1 MMKKFPLFLFTLNI
15 LIPKY
20 KKTAFKTG
28 ARFLLFSCLLM
39 MYSCCRDEKFVT
51 HKIANI
57 SLSLPESFVV
67 KKEPAE
73 DSQVFS
79 INIGNK
85 HIGYVYYGDYKP
97 FEEDNYMV
105 VSEPEI
111 FEKLKS
117 NIELNTYLSDNSDR
131 DYRNGIYNVNYY
143 YYDTINL
150 HRAQIMLPKKMDKG
164 SIGVHFDS
172 VDVHKNKM
180 AIIINDLSEENK
192 ELFLKIFK
200 TIKINSVQY

>member
-1 MMKKFPLFLFTLNI
+1 MMKKFSLFL
-15 LIPKY
+15 LIVAIIIQKN
-20 KKTAFKTG
+20 KKVALMRG
-28 ARFLLFSCLLM
+28 GHFLLFSCLLILLS
-39 MYSCCRDEKFVT
+39 SCCKDEKWT
-51 HKIANI
+51 IHKVSNI
-57 SLSLPESFVV
+57 SFSLPNSFVV

-79 INIGNK
+79 INTGNK
-85 HIGYVYYGDYKP
+85 NIGYIYYGDYKP
-97 FEEDNYMV
+97 FEEDHYMV

-117 NIELNTYLSDNSDR
+117 NRELNTYLSNNSDR

-143 YYDTINL
+143 YYDTINR

-172 VDVHKNKM
+172 VDVHNNKM
-180 AIIINDLSEENK
+180 AIIVHYLSEENK
-192 ELFLKIFK
+192 ELFLKVFK
-200 TIKINSVQY
+200 TIKIN